1 MKITHE
7 QLDLLELIVDAYWAR
22 PSTTTGQKIDFL
34 VFTEGGGRGSFIQH
48 PGLETSP
55 LSIDFGDLE
64 ELAQKGLVRLK
75 GTRPKSGGML
85 PTAEG
90 KALVEERRQIASIV
104 RADHAVSPGGGSGIG
119 WEDTLPI
126 LEAVVDLYPDS
137 PPGLGVSQGQVN
149 QRLGR
154 EEGDP
159 DTGRK
164 FEMLEQAGYVTGH
177 LETDQ
182 TPGPLMAAPTEKA
195 LKLLAGWPADGAIA
209 LERLLSVLQAQIDA
223 TSDEEEKGRLR
234 RVLDAVQGVG
244 QELAADVLAKVIM
257 GG

>member
-7 QLDLLELIVDAYWAR
+7 QLDLLEVIVDAYWAR
-22 PSTTTGQKIDFL
+22 PSTSGQKIDFL

-48 PGLETSP
+48 PGLESSP

-64 ELAQKGLVRLK
+64 ELAQQGLVRLK

-90 KALVEERRQIASIV
+90 KALADEQRQIASIV
-104 RADHAVSPGGGSGIG
+104 RADDAISPGGGSGIG
-119 WEDTLPI
+119 WEDTLPV
-126 LEAVVDLYPDS
+126 LEAVVDLFPDS
-137 PPGLGVSQGQVN
+137 PPGLGVSQVQVN

-164 FEMLEQAGYVTGH
+164 FEMLVQAGYVIGH

-223 TSDEEEKGRLR
+223 TSDEEEEGRLR

-244 QELAADVLAKVIM
+244 RELAADVLAKVIM